1 VTRVLLFIVMSSI
14 VAGAALLGACFDK
27 PTPACAFWCGAESAC
42 PDGYRCA
49 ADQWCKREDV
59 PDSHECGPG
68 PTQDAAPGPADAA
81 PADAGDASPPDAA
94 LPDAALP
101 DAAPVPAIDAALPD
115 ANGAGLR

>member
-1 VTRVLLFIVMSSI
+1 MTRIFLFIAMI
-14 VAGAALLGACFDK
+14 VSAAALLGACFDK
-27 PTPACAFWCGAESAC
+27 PTPACAFWCGVQSAC

-59 PDSHECGPG
+59 PESQECGPG
-68 PTQDAAPGPADAA
+68 PTQDAAPIPVDAA
-81 PADAGDASPPDAA
+81 PGDAGDASPPDAA
-94 LPDAALP
+94 LTDALP

>member
-1 VTRVLLFIVMSSI
+1 MTRIFLFIVMI
-14 VAGAALLGACFDK
+14 VSAAALLGACFDK
-27 PTPACAFWCGAESAC
+27 PTPACAFWCGVQSAC

-59 PDSHECGPG
+59 PESQECGPG
-68 PTQDAAPGPADAA
+68 PTQDAAPIPVDAA
-81 PADAGDASPPDAA
+81 PGDAGDASP
-94 LPDAALP
+94 PDAALP